1 MPNALYPKA
10 KEAALAAGLN
20 LAAGTVRAMLVDTA
34 AYTYSAAHE
43 FLSDVPGGARIGTA
57 ATLASKTLTNGVFDA
72 ADATWSGLS
81 AAPTIE
87 ALILYVD
94 TGTEGTS
101 RLVAFIDTATGLPI
115 ASGATGGTVTWD
127 NGANRI
133 FAL

>member
-20 LAAGTVRAMLVDTA
+20 LAAGTVRAQLVDTA

-43 FLSDVPGGARIGTA
+43 FLSDLPGGARIGAA

-72 ADATWSGLS
+72 ADATYSGLS

-87 ALILYVD
+87 AIVIYVD

-101 RLVAFIDTATGLPI
+101 RLVAYIDTATGLPI
-115 ASGATGGTVTWD
+115 ASGATGGTVAWD

>member
-1 MPNALYPKA
+1 MPNAVYPKA

-43 FLSDVPGGARIGTA
+43 FLSDIPGGARIGTA

-72 ADATWSGLS
+72 ADATYTDLVS
-81 AAPTIE
+81 APSIE
-87 ALILYVD
+87 AVVIYVD

-101 RLVAFIDTATGLPI
+101 RLVAYIDTGTGLPI
-115 ASGATGGTVTWD
+115 AANATGGTVAWD